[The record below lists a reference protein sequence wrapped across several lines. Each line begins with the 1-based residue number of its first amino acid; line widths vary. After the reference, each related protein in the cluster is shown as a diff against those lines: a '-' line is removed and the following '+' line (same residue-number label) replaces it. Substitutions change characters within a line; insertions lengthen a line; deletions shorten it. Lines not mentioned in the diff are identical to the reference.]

1 MEEYKMEI
9 LNNNLPQAQQFTV
22 SIELVKSNQELI
34 DVDIIWIQ
42 GTPNPAEIMLALA
55 VLVNSFTRLTKVL
68 MPLFRK
74 KPHDNSE

>member
-1 MEEYKMEI
+1 MEEYKLEM
-9 LNNNLPQAQQFTV
+9 LNNNLPQAEQFTV
-22 SIELVKSNQELI
+22 SIEAKSNQELI